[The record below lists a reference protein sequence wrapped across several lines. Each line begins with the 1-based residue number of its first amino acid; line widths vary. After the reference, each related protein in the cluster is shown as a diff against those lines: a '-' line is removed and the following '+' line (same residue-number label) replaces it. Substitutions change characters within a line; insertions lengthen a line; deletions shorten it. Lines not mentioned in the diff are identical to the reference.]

1 MKKYLLLTF
10 FGCVCLAGCGSV
22 AGIFTPVTTNTVS
35 TAVTK
40 ETNFVRQTTE
50 KNGVAIT
57 QTTPEVT
64 FVTNKI
70 TNIVT
75 IGYTVAQAVTNDLA
89 TAQAVVSATA
99 PVNPYAGIIEGV
111 LGVAAAGL
119 AWFARLKTQQAASHL
134 SVAQTI
140 IAGIEN
146 AEPAAAAIVKA
157 SVASTALS
165 QGTSTKVNNIVQ
177 AATKALSDG

>member
-1 MKKYLLLTF
+1 MKKLLLTI
-10 FGCVCLAGCGSV
+10 FGCVSLVGCGSV

-35 TAVTK
+35 TAIAEK
-40 ETNFVRQTTE
+40 TNFVQQTAE
-50 KNGVAIT
+50 KNGVVIT
-57 QTTPEVT
+57 QTVPEVT
-64 FVTNKI
+64 LVTNKI

-111 LGVAAAGL
+111 LGAAAAGL

-157 SVASTALS
+157 SVTSTALA